1 MPVKGRQHFLSFSIL
16 PLSKWHFYSP
26 KFRLRSTLST
36 SGTNL
41 VFHQRGRAGVSMV
54 TGSLL
59 CREPCKKNRGC
70 DVYDACYD
78 VMVWAGIHS
87 VKVIS
92 VHNRRFWMVSFVFMQ
107 CRHMT
112 LILYIYNV
120 QIYKQS
126 ASLQRQQ
133 ISLTWLKQ
141 LISCFVFFNLVKL
154 IVCFNFKIAST
165 LEKTLGLLGKLSEYI
180 ELPSS

>member
-1 MPVKGRQHFLSFSIL
+1 M
-16 PLSKWHFYSP
+16 
-26 KFRLRSTLST
+26 
-36 SGTNL
+36 
-41 VFHQRGRAGVSMV
+41 
-54 TGSLL
+54 
-59 CREPCKKNRGC
+59 KKNRGC

-92 VHNRRFWMVSFVFMQ
+92 VHNRLIWMVSFVFMQ